1 VLLAAMS
8 EVSPSDSG
16 LASGVVNTSFMMG
29 GALGLAVLASAAA
42 ARSASMEAAGA
53 QMPLALTGG
62 YNLAFLV
69 GAVFAAA
76 AGLIGALLL
85 RTVMPGQ
92 MENNEKADEKGAPR
106 ETAAS

>member
-1 VLLAAMS
+1 
-8 EVSPSDSG
+8 
-16 LASGVVNTSFMMG
+16 MMG

-85 RTVMPGQ
+85 RSTMPGQ
-92 MENNEKADEKGAPR
+92 MQENNNEEAAPQGS
-106 ETAAS
+106 AAS

>member
-1 VLLAAMS
+1 
-8 EVSPSDSG
+8 
-16 LASGVVNTSFMMG
+16 
-29 GALGLAVLASAAA
+29 
-42 ARSASMEAAGA
+42 MEAAGA

-85 RTVMPGQ
+85 RSTMPGQ
-92 MENNEKADEKGAPR
+92 MQDNNNEEAAPR
-106 ETAAS
+106 GSAAS

>member
-8 EVSPSDSG
+8 EVSPADSG

-85 RTVMPGQ
+85 RTAMPGQ
-92 MENNEKADEKGAPR
+92 AQNNEEAAPR
-106 ETAAS
+106 RTAGGTAS

>member
-1 VLLAAMS
+1 
-8 EVSPSDSG
+8 
-16 LASGVVNTSFMMG
+16 MMG

-42 ARSASMEAAGA
+42 ARTASMEAAGA

-69 GAVFAAA
+69 GAVFAAT

-85 RTVMPGQ
+85 RSAMPGQ
-92 MENNEKADEKGAPR
+92 MQNDSNGKGNDNGKAGDKMAPR
-106 ETAAS
+106 GTAAP